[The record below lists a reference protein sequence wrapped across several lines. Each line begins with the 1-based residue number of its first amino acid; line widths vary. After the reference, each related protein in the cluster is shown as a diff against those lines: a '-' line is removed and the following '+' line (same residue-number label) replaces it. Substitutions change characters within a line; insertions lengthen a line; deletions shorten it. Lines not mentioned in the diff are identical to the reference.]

1 MTTSSPAGASADDA
15 GQRPHAAG
23 STPPA
28 GPQPGAGPGEA
39 EVYDRRWQALFV
51 CLLAGFMSLLDISI
65 VNVALPSVRTG
76 LRLSDSGVQWVL
88 SGYALAFGLV
98 LVPAGRL
105 GDARSRRGVFMT
117 GLALFTAASAV
128 AGAAQ
133 NETWLVTARFAQ
145 GVAGGLLVPQISGF
159 IQQLF
164 RGPDR
169 GRAFGMLGSTIGIS
183 TAVGPLLGGI
193 LIEAFG
199 AEEGWRWVFFV
210 NLPIGLVALV
220 LAHHLLPG
228 PTVSPDLPPAGGAPQ
243 PARGRGDFDPVGV
256 LLLGAGTLL
265 LLLPFVEQQWHG
277 DAKWLLIPASV
288 VLLAAFVGWE
298 HHYGRDREP
307 VVRMSLFRARS
318 YSLGVLLSLVYFA
331 GFTAI
336 FFVFS
341 LYLQNGEHYSAL
353 LAGLAITPFALGSA
367 ASAAIGGRV
376 VHRYGRPLVTAGLV
390 LVVLGLA
397 AAAVTVHV
405 WSGRYV
411 GWATALPLLVAGVGS
426 GLVVSP
432 NQTLTLSQVPVARSG
447 SASGVL
453 QTAQRIGSAVGIA
466 AVGSVFFSWMGTH
479 RADWPGAF
487 QLGLLMALG
496 FVVLALLVALA
507 DAVACRAR
515 RGQAEAAD
523 PDGAGSRGGAER

>member
-1 MTTSSPAGASADDA
+1 MTTPPPAGAPADDA
-15 GQRPHAAG
+15 GQHPHTAAG
-23 STPPA
+23 TAPA
-28 GPQPGAGPGEA
+28 GPPPGAGPGDA
-39 EVYDRRWQALFV
+39 ELYERRWQALFV

-105 GDARSRRGVFMT
+105 GDARSRRAVFMT

-228 PTVSPDLPPAGGAPQ
+228 PPASPDGAPR
-243 PARGRGDFDPVGV
+243 PAAGRGDFDPVGV

-265 LLLPFVEQQWHG
+265 LLLPFVEQQWRNE
-277 DAKWLLIPASV
+277 AKWLLIPASV

-298 HHYGRDREP
+298 LRYGRDREP

-397 AAAVTVHV
+397 AAAVTVHI

-466 AVGSVFFSWMGTH
+466 AVGAVFFSWMGTH

-515 RGQAEAAD
+515 RGHAPAAD
-523 PDGAGSRGGAER
+523 PEGAGSRSGAGH